1 MGMFVIA
8 NLIGSTIQI
17 TTLPLPVLSTL
28 QASGLVFNS
37 ICATLILAEPFTRW
51 SLGGTLLV
59 SVGAVLIAIFGAIP
73 EPAHNLDQLLQL
85 LRRGSFMLWMS
96 GQAALVALII
106 LLTIFLNR
114 SAIANGP
121 RVRLLRGLAFGS
133 ISGILSA
140 HSLLVAKV
148 AVELL
153 VRTIIDGK
161 NQFDRWQSWMILLSL
176 ITLALTQL
184 YFLHCGLK
192 LVSTSVLYPMVFCI
206 YNIIAILDGL
216 IYFHQTS
223 LLTPLAASMIA
234 LGTTILLSGV
244 LALSWRLSDEQSHP
258 VVPSSALAPG
268 LGLVDDSDTEYDE
281 FCTPDEEEAI
291 LSAHRRLLE
300 DEPMTPT
307 SKLDTI
313 LGATRGVRKVVKL
326 AEEPNPW
333 AEERGGI
340 KSDAAPVVA
349 VPKLRHLPPGRD
361 SGDGREAG
369 ENTPLLLR
377 QPSVQRRRRR
387 RSTGFP
393 GFTARSPAATDRK
406 SSSTTGTLGR
416 LFGKKWWKK
425 EDKDGD
431 AGEQ

>member
-1 MGMFVIA
+1 
-8 NLIGSTIQI
+8 
-17 TTLPLPVLSTL
+17 
-28 QASGLVFNS
+28 
-37 ICATLILAEPFTRW
+37 
-51 SLGGTLLV
+51 
-59 SVGAVLIAIFGAIP
+59 
-73 EPAHNLDQLLQL
+73 
-85 LRRGSFMLWMS
+85 MLWMG

-223 LLTPLAASMIA
+223 LLSPLAASMIA

-291 LSAHRRLLE
+291 LSAHTRLLE

-313 LGATRGVRKVVKL
+313 LGATRGVRKVVRL

-333 AEERGGI
+333 AGERGAM
-340 KSDAAPVVA
+340 KADVAPAVA

-361 SGDGREAG
+361 SGGGGEAG
-369 ENTPLLLR
+369 ENTPLLMR

-387 RSTGFP
+387 RSTGFH

-425 EDKDGD
+425 NNTDGD
-431 AGEQ
+431 ASEQ

>member
-1 MGMFVIA
+1 
-8 NLIGSTIQI
+8 
-17 TTLPLPVLSTL
+17 
-28 QASGLVFNS
+28 
-37 ICATLILAEPFTRW
+37 
-51 SLGGTLLV
+51 
-59 SVGAVLIAIFGAIP
+59 
-73 EPAHNLDQLLQL
+73 
-85 LRRGSFMLWMS
+85 MLWMS

-133 ISGILSA
+133 MSGILSA

-333 AEERGGI
+333 AEEREGI

-349 VPKLRHLPPGRD
+349 VPKLRHLPPGMD
-361 SGDGREAG
+361 SGDGGEAG

-387 RSTGFP
+387 RSTGFH